1 MYNFFFCSKLLGR
14 IKTITNQTL
23 YLTVQPGTP
32 YVEVNNELKEKI
44 KLVMA
49 KRYNAETNALD
60 LSNFCADSAFKE
72 ANLFVPM
79 DRANVMTCVSLI
91 CNIFVV
97 VIPTISE

>member
-1 MYNFFFCSKLLGR
+1 MLCTIFFCSKLLGR

-91 CNIFVV
+91 CNIFLL
-97 VIPTISE
+97 